1 MSWKKFSEHDAKTL
15 RGDDCSTDLLPWIKK
30 SLDLVFSGECEHPL
44 MVQVHLFDPR
54 IPADIHGPVFLP
66 SPVSTI
72 NIENFA
78 AWAPWSLLFR
88 ECLPLL
94 ISHLCLLTLLLAY
107 KYPATLTVFRGVQE
121 SCIKYSL
128 AHLRDRSS
136 FSSIKVRRKWKTLS
150 GLTNYT
156 ETGR

>member
-1 MSWKKFSEHDAKTL
+1 MSWKKFSGHDAKTL

-30 SLDLVFSGECEHPL
+30 SLDLVFSGEGECPL
-44 MVQVHLFDPR
+44 MVQVHMLDPR

-66 SPVSTI
+66 SLVSTI

-78 AWAPWSLLFR
+78 AWAHGATVQRMSPLTYFPSLPPHSAPGLQ
-88 ECLPLL
+88 
-94 ISHLCLLTLLLAY
+94 ISS
-107 KYPATLTVFRGVQE
+107 YPYSIQRCPGILYQVFLSTFKRQ
-121 SCIKYSL
+121 
-128 AHLRDRSS
+128 SS
-136 FSSIKVRRKWKTLS
+136 FSLIKVRRKWKTLS